1 MLPEGEG
8 SLQCTQVAAC
18 RNRARAATLPAMP
31 TVFVTP
37 NLTRHVPCPTTQVKG
52 ATVRAALDDLFERVP
67 RLRGYVLDD
76 QGALRQHVNVFVND
90 ESVRDRSGLGDTLA
104 PTDEIFIFQAL
115 SGG

>member
-1 MLPEGEG
+1 LLTGGGAPKLLP
-8 SLQCTQVAAC
+8 
-18 RNRARAATLPAMP
+18 MP

-37 NLTRHVPCPTTQVKG
+37 NLTRHVPCPTTAVKG
-52 ATVRAALDDLFERVP
+52 ATVRAALDDLFARVP

-90 ESVRDRSGLGDTLA
+90 ESVRDRTGLGDTLG
-104 PTDEIFIFQAL
+104 PNDEIFIFQAL